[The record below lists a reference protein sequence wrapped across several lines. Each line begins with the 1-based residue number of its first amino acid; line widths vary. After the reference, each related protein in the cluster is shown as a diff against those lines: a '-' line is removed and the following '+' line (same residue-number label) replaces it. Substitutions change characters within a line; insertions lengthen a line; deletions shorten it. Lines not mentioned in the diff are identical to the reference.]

1 MGLDC
6 MGMVGVMLFI
16 PPEVLMVGGQTN
28 KEDTLSWRHSY
39 DAQWR
44 HNHDTDCQHDAK
56 PLPVVCRP
64 QYTCKLVP
72 SEHWRTPLTDW
83 GSDKM
88 AAIFQCIFLNEN
100 FWILNEISLKYVPQG
115 LIDNMASLV
124 QIMAWRRSGIIYWCI
139 YASLGLNGLTHWPQ
153 GDQTEIFG

>member
-1 MGLDC
+1 MVYIIFYIYKLYVQKVIRILPSLGNNFNKLTIYTMGLDC
-6 MGMVGVMLFI
+6 MGIVGVTLSI
-16 PPEVLMVGGQTN
+16 PPEVLRVGGQTN

-64 QYTCKLVP
+64 QYTCRLVP
-72 SEHWRTPLTDW
+72 SEHWITPLTDW

-88 AAIFQCIFLNEN
+88 AAFSNAFSWMKTFEFWMKFHWNMFLR
-100 FWILNEISLKYVPQG
+100 V
-115 LIDNMASLV
+115 
-124 QIMAWRRSGIIYWCI
+124 
-139 YASLGLNGLTHWPQ
+139 
-153 GDQTEIFG
+153 